1 MQDFD
6 FFINFV
12 KTSKMKSIIKSFI
25 ILVNICVVF
34 SCNQTNSY
42 NMKKN
47 YDANKNEIIKLVNFI
62 DSNVDKNVK
71 LRIRFNN
78 ENNIDLFVYNQ
89 DFEFSKWN
97 IDLNDLKNKNKSIKT
112 YDSSLYVIL
121 KELNWN
127 LNTINIIYSKL
138 KRVNCIG
145 ISNSNPFQIEYG
157 YNGMGTLFYLIYDY
171 NLNKKEQRLNSD
183 NCSKIFY
190 KENVVLNYSNGAF
203 GNMCHSDFIQK

>member
-1 MQDFD
+1 
-6 FFINFV
+6 
-12 KTSKMKSIIKSFI
+12 MKSIIKSFI

-47 YDANKNEIIKLVNFI
+47 YEANKNEIIKLVNFI

-78 ENNIDLFVYNQ
+78 ENNIDLFIYKQ

-127 LNTINIIYSKL
+127 LNTINKIYSKL

-145 ISNSNPFQIEYG
+145 ISNSNPF
-157 YNGMGTLFYLIYDY
+157 
-171 NLNKKEQRLNSD
+171 
-183 NCSKIFY
+183 
-190 KENVVLNYSNGAF
+190 
-203 GNMCHSDFIQK
+203 